1 MRILVD
7 ECVPRQIVR
16 FFQNDEIHT
25 VPEMGW
31 SGIKNGELIKL
42 AEVQFDIFITSDRNL
57 RYQQN
62 LTDRKISIIELS
74 TKDRDIILSSREKI
88 SHSVSTL
95 NDKSYLEVVL
105 P

>member
-16 FFQNDEIHT
+16 FFPDHEVRT
-25 VPEMGW
+25 VPEVGW

-42 AEVQFDIFITSDRNL
+42 ADTHYDIFITSDRNL
-57 RYQQN
+57 RCQQN
-62 LTDRKISIIELS
+62 LKDRKITIIELS
-74 TKDRDIILSSREKI
+74 TNDRDIILMSQEKLI
-88 SHSVSTL
+88 HSL
-95 NDKSYLEVVL
+95 LLIKEIRYLEVTL

>member
-7 ECVPRQIVR
+7 ECVPRQIVQ

-25 VPEMGW
+25 VPELGW

-42 AEVQFDIFITSDRNL
+42 AEAKFDIFITSDRNL

-62 LTDRKISIIELS
+62 LTDRKISIVELS
-74 TKDRDIILSSREKI
+74 TNDRDMILSSREKI
-88 SHSVSTL
+88 IHSVSTL
-95 NDKSYLEVVL
+95 SDKSYLEVTL